1 MLRIV
6 KPKKTEWE
14 KLEALKQE
22 KINSKATLE
31 KLLEG
36 AIEMQ
41 REALLK
47 GDEGKRQEALAME
60 QSLQQQIAAV
70 DRDIKF
76 LEEEQSKVE
85 AKHIE
90 FKLKEIE
97 RLKEAIQKELEP
109 YRKAYEDAE
118 AAFRKA
124 EKDYFT
130 QHHEAS
136 RKFDALKRERDA
148 LQRRLNELIPPPPPQ
163 PNPKHSVEEWL
174 NLCRQG
180 KVQVYIQGKDPNL
193 DEAWRQYEEEKE
205 IIRDWAEKSATRKK
219 VSGETLPLPE
229 VAKHYSQSRLREIV
243 SAAHPQ
249 AAKALFRHPFGY

>member
-1 MLRIV
+1 MLTIV
-6 KPKKTEWE
+6 KSKKTEWE

-31 KLLEG
+31 KQLEG

-47 GDEGKRQEALAME
+47 GDEGKRQEALAMV

-97 RLKEAIQKELEP
+97 RQKEAIRKELEP
-109 YRKAYEDAE
+109 YRKAYEDAKT
-118 AAFRKA
+118 AFKKA
-124 EKDYFT
+124 EQEWFT
-130 QHHEAS
+130 KNHEAS
-136 RKFDALKRERDA
+136 RKLDALNRERDA
-148 LQRRLNELIPPPPPQ
+148 LQRRLGELSPSPPPH
-163 PNPKHSVEEWL
+163 PKHSVEEWL

-180 KVQVYIQGKDPNL
+180 KVQVYIQGNDANL
-193 DEAWRQYEEEKE
+193 DEAWRQYEEEKK
-205 IIRDWAEKSATRKK
+205 IIQDWAKESATRKK
-219 VSGETLPLPE
+219 VCRETLPLPE
-229 VAKHYSQSRLREIV
+229 VAKHYSQARLREIV
-243 SAAHPQ
+243 SATHPQ
-249 AAKALFRHPFGY
+249 AANALFGHFFGH

>member
-6 KPKKTEWE
+6 KSKKTEWE

-85 AKHIE
+85 AMHIE
-90 FKLKEIE
+90 FKLKEI
-97 RLKEAIQKELEP
+97 
-109 YRKAYEDAE
+109 
-118 AAFRKA
+118 
-124 EKDYFT
+124 
-130 QHHEAS
+130 
-136 RKFDALKRERDA
+136 
-148 LQRRLNELIPPPPPQ
+148 
-163 PNPKHSVEEWL
+163 
-174 NLCRQG
+174 
-180 KVQVYIQGKDPNL
+180 
-193 DEAWRQYEEEKE
+193 
-205 IIRDWAEKSATRKK
+205 
-219 VSGETLPLPE
+219 
-229 VAKHYSQSRLREIV
+229 
-243 SAAHPQ
+243 
-249 AAKALFRHPFGY
+249 

>member
-36 AIEMQ
+36 ASGIQ

-47 GDEGKRQEALAME
+47 GDEGKRQEALAVV
-60 QSLQQQIAAV
+60 QSLQQQIAVV

-85 AKHIE
+85 AMHIE

-97 RLKEAIQKELEP
+97 RQKEAVQKELEP
-109 YRKAYEDAE
+109 YRKAYEDAKT
-118 AAFRKA
+118 AFKKA
-124 EKDYFT
+124 EQEWFAKN
-130 QHHEAS
+130 HEAS
-136 RKFDALKRERDA
+136 RKFDALNRERDA
-148 LQRRLNELIPPPPPQ
+148 LRLRLDKLTPPPPPQ
-163 PNPKHSVEEWL
+163 PKHSVEEWL

-180 KVQVYIQGKDPNL
+180 KVKTYIRGNDPNL
-193 DEAWRQYEEEKE
+193 DDAWRQYEEEKE
-205 IIRDWAEKSATRKK
+205 IIQDWAENSATRKK
-219 VSGETLPLPE
+219 VCGETLPLPE
-229 VAKHYSQSRLREIV
+229 VAKHYSQARLREIV
-243 SAAHPQ
+243 SAAHPE
-249 AAKALFRHPFGY
+249 AANAVFGH

>member
-1 MLRIV
+1 MLTII
-6 KPKKTEWE
+6 KSKKTEWE

-22 KINSKATLE
+22 KINFKANLE
-31 KLLEG
+31 KQLED

-47 GDEGKRQEALAME
+47 GDEGKRQEALAMV

-97 RLKEAIQKELEP
+97 QLKEAIQKELEP
-109 YRKAYEDAE
+109 YRKAYEDAKT
-118 AAFRKA
+118 AFRKA
-124 EKDYFT
+124 EQEWFT
-130 QHHEAS
+130 KNHEAS
-136 RKFDALKRERDA
+136 RKVDALNRERDA
-148 LQRRLNELIPPPPPQ
+148 LRRRLDELTPSLPPQ
-163 PNPKHSVEEWL
+163 SKHSVEEWL

-180 KVQVYIQGKDPNL
+180 KVNTYMQGNDPNL
-193 DEAWRQYEEEKE
+193 DEAWRQYEEEKK
-205 IIRDWAEKSATRKK
+205 IIQDWAKESATRKK
-219 VSGETLPLPE
+219 FCRETLPLPE
-229 VAKHYSQSRLREIV
+229 VAKHYSQARLREIV
-243 SAAHPQ
+243 SAAHPE
-249 AAKALFRHPFGY
+249 AAKELFGHLFGY

>member
-6 KPKKTEWE
+6 KSEKTKWE
-14 KLEALKQE
+14 RLEALKQE
-22 KINSKATLE
+22 RINSKATLE

-97 RLKEAIQKELEP
+97 RQKEAIQKEIKLH
-109 YRKAYEDAE
+109 RKAYEDAKT
-118 AAFRKA
+118 AFQKA
-124 EKDYFT
+124 EQEWFDKY
-130 QHHEAS
+130 HEAS
-136 RKFDALKRERDA
+136 RKFDALNREWDA
-148 LQRRLNELIPPPPPQ
+148 LKRRLNELVPPPPPQ
-163 PNPKHSVEEWL
+163 PKHSVEEWL

-180 KVQVYIQGKDPNL
+180 KVKTYFQGSDPNL

-205 IIRDWAEKSATRKK
+205 IIRDWAERSAVQKK
-219 VSGETLPLPE
+219 ASGKTLPLPE
-229 VAKHYSQSRLREIV
+229 VAKHYSEARLREIV
-243 SAAHPQ
+243 AATHPQ
-249 AAKALFRHPFGY
+249 AAKSLFGHFFGY

>member
-6 KPKKTEWE
+6 KSEKTKWE
-14 KLEALKQE
+14 RLEALKQE
-22 KINSKATLE
+22 RINSKATLE

-85 AKHIE
+85 VKHIE

-97 RLKEAIQKELEP
+97 RQKEAIQKEIELH
-109 YRKAYEDAE
+109 RKVYEDAK
-118 AAFRKA
+118 AAFQKA
-124 EKDYFT
+124 EQEWFDKY
-130 QHHEAS
+130 HEAS
-136 RKFDALKRERDA
+136 RKFDALNREWDA
-148 LQRRLNELIPPPPPQ
+148 LQRRLDELTPPLPPQ
-163 PNPKHSVEEWL
+163 PKHSVEEWL

-180 KVQVYIQGKDPNL
+180 KVNTYMQGSDPNL

-205 IIRDWAEKSATRKK
+205 TIRDWAERSAVQKRA
-219 VSGETLPLPE
+219 SGETLPLPE
-229 VAKHYSQSRLREIV
+229 VAKHYSQARLREIV
-243 SAAHPQ
+243 AATHPQ
-249 AAKALFRHPFGY
+249 AAKSLFGHF

>member
-6 KPKKTEWE
+6 KSKKTEWE

-36 AIEMQ
+36 ASGIQ

-47 GDEGKRQEALAME
+47 GDEGKRQEALAMV

-85 AKHIE
+85 AMHIE

-97 RLKEAIQKELEP
+97 RQKEAIQKELEP
-109 YRKAYEDAE
+109 YRKAYEDAKT
-118 AAFRKA
+118 AFKKA
-124 EKDYFT
+124 EP
-130 QHHEAS
+130 
-136 RKFDALKRERDA
+136 R
-148 LQRRLNELIPPPPPQ
+148 
-163 PNPKHSVEEWL
+163 
-174 NLCRQG
+174 
-180 KVQVYIQGKDPNL
+180 
-193 DEAWRQYEEEKE
+193 
-205 IIRDWAEKSATRKK
+205 
-219 VSGETLPLPE
+219 
-229 VAKHYSQSRLREIV
+229 
-243 SAAHPQ
+243 
-249 AAKALFRHPFGY
+249 